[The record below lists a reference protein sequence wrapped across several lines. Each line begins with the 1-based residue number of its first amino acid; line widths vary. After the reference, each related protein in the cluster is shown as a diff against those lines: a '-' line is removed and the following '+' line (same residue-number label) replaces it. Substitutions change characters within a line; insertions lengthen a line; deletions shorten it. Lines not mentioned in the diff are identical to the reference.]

1 MKHSNETNPSRF
13 RDLKLIT
20 ATVNNSS
27 IPGADHLRMLAH
39 DLQSA
44 ANAFHFT
51 IETMASE
58 ESDKTSERQAKK
70 ISQLR
75 QHVKLNIECIE
86 LVCRSLLN
94 IKQQETNRGYDT
106 YPPR

>member
-1 MKHSNETNPSRF
+1 MKHTTENNPSRF
-13 RDLKLIT
+13 GDLELIT
-20 ATVNNSS
+20 TTVNNSS
-27 IPGADHLRMLAH
+27 MPSADHLRMLAH

-58 ESDKTSERQAKK
+58 KTDKTSERQAKK
-70 ISQLR
+70 FSQLR

-94 IKQQETNRGYDT
+94 IKQQETNRGYDP